1 MYLFGGWDGN
11 KDLSD
16 FWCYHI
22 PTNKW
27 KLLSIDTS
35 ADGGP
40 SRRSCH
46 KMVVDIINKHIFI
59 LGRYLERNLRD
70 IPQNIKV
77 CNFNSIAEGKLTP
90 ESLNPIKCNGMY
102 L

>member
-16 FWCYHI
+16 FWSYHI

-27 KLLSIDTS
+27 KILSMDTS
-35 ADGGP
+35 AEGGP

-59 LGRYLERNLRD
+59 LGRYLERSLRD
-70 IPQNIKV
+70 VPQNIKV
-77 CNFNSIAEGKLTP
+77 RT
-90 ESLNPIKCNGMY
+90 SLDVPLSGFY
-102 L
+102 LHI